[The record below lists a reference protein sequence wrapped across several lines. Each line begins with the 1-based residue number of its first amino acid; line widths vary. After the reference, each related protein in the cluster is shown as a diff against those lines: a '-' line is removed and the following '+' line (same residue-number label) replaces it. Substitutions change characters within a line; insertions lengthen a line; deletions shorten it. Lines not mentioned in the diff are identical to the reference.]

1 MDFNRTELFFYHYY
15 MVIYVLSLTRIT
27 MNYSLI
33 FHELFFLRISA
44 YWLAPKVLRD
54 RRKRVTPTPKL
65 IGVGAFNTPSRM
77 ACQILFQSIE
87 LKSDID
93 AASI

>member
-1 MDFNRTELFFYHYY
+1 MYLCVLACAEL
-15 MVIYVLSLTRIT
+15 
-27 MNYSLI
+27 
-33 FHELFFLRISA
+33 
-44 YWLAPKVLRD
+44 KVLRD

-65 IGVGAFNTPSRM
+65 IGVGAFNTLSRM

-93 AASI
+93 AASF